1 MRKHK
6 RNVFS
11 LVMLSLFLVALPGCT
26 VLNWLGLTNPPKEE
40 APMGPHQLAAE
51 GMDEFNDRHYKKAIE
66 LFKQIKDRYPY
77 SKYAVLAE
85 LKTAD
90 AHYSLEEYVEAAFE
104 YQDFEK
110 LHPKN
115 DVVPYVI
122 YQTGMCYYNQMLTI
136 DRDQSATESAAKE
149 FERLARTYPNS
160 DYAVKAKARRDKC
173 IRNLADHEYYIG
185 EFYFKSKHYQAAL
198 GRFKGIL
205 EKYPDVGQYYDT
217 MNYIQKCKAML
228 VEKAEKEAAQKIQ
241 DKKTAPE
248 ASPLQEGKT
257 IPSGPKLQETKDAQG
272 LGAPQEA
279 TKKKE

>member
-6 RNVFS
+6 RSVFR
-11 LVMLSLFLVALPGCT
+11 LVMLSLVLIALPGCT
-26 VLNWLGLTNPPKEE
+26 VLNWLGFGSPPKEE
-40 APMGPHQLAAE
+40 SSQGPHQLAAE
-51 GMDEFNDRHYKKAIE
+51 GMDEFNDRHYKKAVE

-90 AHYSLEEYVEAAFE
+90 AHYNLEEYVEAAFE

-115 DVVPYVI
+115 EVVPYVI

-149 FERLARTYPNS
+149 FDRLARTYPNS
-160 DYAVKAKARRDKC
+160 SYAIKAKARRDKC

-217 MNYIQKCKAML
+217 MNYIQKCKANL
-228 VEKAEKEAAQKIQ
+228 AEQAEKDAKGKVV
-241 DKKTAPE
+241 DKKTSPE
-248 ASPLQEGKT
+248 AGPPQEGKT
-257 IPSGPKLQETKDAQG
+257 APAGPKPQEAKDAQG
-272 LGAPQEA
+272 A
-279 TKKKE
+279 TK